1 MCWNDTDRGHQNSS
15 PALFKDLGLG
25 LCFIPSVPSLYLSF
39 TPWENLIMPL
49 CLSFI
54 NIYKIYLFKVR
65 IK

>member
-25 LCFIPSVPSLYLSF
+25 ICFIPSIPGSYLSF

-54 NIYKIYLFKVR
+54 NIYKIYLLR
-65 IK
+65 